1 MYTKISQFHVI
12 VTRIALLP
20 TTTITT
26 TAIHVIC
33 ATCHCYVH
41 TPVWVVVADVAAAAA
56 VRTVVVI
63 VSAVATAAVASVATP
78 MPLLPSN
85 SRRAS
90 RSATVCS
97 TLLAP
102 PSMRPST
109 KWLRMCAIKSVRD
122 TKSRR
127 HMKQY
132 LDVLKGSVVV
142 VTVSCDDDADD
153 GSGGG
158 CGVCDDGTCCW
169 MVLLM
174 ACWLVAALMSV

>member
-20 TTTITT
+20 TTT
-26 TAIHVIC
+26 TAIHVNC

-41 TPVWVVVADVAAAAA
+41 TPVWVDVADVAAAAA
-56 VRTVVVI
+56 VRTVVV

-142 VTVSCDDDADD
+142 VTVSCDDDAD